1 MRHSLYL
8 QLATFF
14 VRADLRREERV
25 SRARLRRSTRE
36 VPWGNTYLLRDIGL
50 NVDGSALCG
59 SEPHVV
65 TAERYIRHLRR
76 ASRLKI
82 LT

>member
-1 MRHSLYL
+1 MRHSIYL
-8 QLATFF
+8 QLASFF

-25 SRARLRRSTRE
+25 WRAKLRRSTRE
-36 VPWGNTYLLRDIGL
+36 IPWGNAYLLRDIGL
-50 NVDGSALCG
+50 DADARPLCG
-59 SEPHVV
+59 SEPHAVI
-65 TAERYIRHLRR
+65 AERYIRRLRR

>member
-25 SRARLRRSTRE
+25 SRAKVRRSTRE
-36 VPWGNTYLLRDIGL
+36 IPWGNAYLLRDIGL
-50 NVDGSALCG
+50 NADASPFCG
-59 SEPHVV
+59 SEPHAVI
-65 TAERYIRHLRR
+65 AERYIRHLRR
-76 ASRLKI
+76 ASRLKR